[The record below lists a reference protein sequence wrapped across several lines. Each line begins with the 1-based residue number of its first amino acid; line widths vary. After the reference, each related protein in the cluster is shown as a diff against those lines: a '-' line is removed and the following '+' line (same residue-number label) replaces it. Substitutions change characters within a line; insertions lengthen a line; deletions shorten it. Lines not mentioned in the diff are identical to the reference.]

1 MSITPF
7 LKTINSEGGSFYTFP
22 SAAND
27 VSKSI
32 ANDNIEMVFSK
43 YVLLNIPDF
52 ERLDFTTF
60 SNYKNSF
67 QLDTQDGAIVN
78 LNQSSNLNRKLIE
91 SLQNYSYNIE
101 SLILSSTNYNTD
113 TYQTVSERVFFKWL
127 KECGVLRFRN
137 SNNLERSSIQTESRY
152 VEEDE
157 NLTGDIRY
165 SRVIQYI
172 GDIDAV
178 NHVSFK
184 GDSFTE
190 VYIYLPTDHGKT
202 PTVLLKAFSDDNYQ
216 PGMILKS
223 NSEYINGRS
232 STSVHPQGLNTFSFF
247 DVDSQI
253 DWTDTNSN
261 WMNDPFPQQ
270 NINSYF
276 TEPVTFEDAS
286 NTDIRKYPADYGNPP
301 GYLGTA
307 FRRSKLD
314 GISIDFDPSSYQQI
328 DANKFSSIANFNKS
342 SLSSNF
348 EFNAVLVYYDIF
360 DRNSIENKST
370 NLYGILFLD
379 DIQQTLNGGFIPRE
393 RKIKPNPVSGDNGN
407 NLGFKINLRVSPT
420 AFQSGVRNIINEY
433 NNFSTSQ
440 FMEAVAL
447 LQSNISLFE
456 RLSRT
461 VIEIQEDL
469 ENLKSISYTQS
480 SLSTLNQRL
489 SNLEKSF
496 NSAGLIR
503 NNDNAVL
510 QLIAKTNKQIS
521 SIIEGRTPL
530 ELTYDTEAFVN
541 SPFIK
546 WEKSANKIKPVFEQN
561 TYKFQQIKD
570 QNNVIYEIDSDINI
584 EVSNL
589 ILTLMIGNY
598 TSMCRLSPINT
609 AVDNIVIRLDD
620 SLSRWKT
627 GQSLKVVFDKE
638 LVLNGYSIDIRT
650 DARSS
655 KSNSPYG
662 ILVGT
667 INNLD
672 LISTTP
678 IIEIICTDEINY
690 KFKIDILK

>member
-22 SAAND
+22 SAIND

-43 YVLLNIPDF
+43 YVLLNLPNF
-52 ERLDFTTF
+52 ERLDFNSF
-60 SNYKNSF
+60 SNYKNAF

-101 SLILSSTNYNTD
+101 SLILSSNDYNSD
-113 TYQTVSERVFFKWL
+113 IYQTVSERVFFKWL
-127 KECGVLRFRN
+127 KESGVLRFRE
-137 SNNLERSSIQTESRY
+137 SNDLEKSSIQTDARF

-157 NLTGDIRY
+157 NLTGNVQY

-216 PGMILKS
+216 PGMVFRGS
-223 NSEYINGRS
+223 SEYINGRS
-232 STSVHPQGLNTFSFF
+232 STSVHPQGLNIFSFF

-253 DWTDTNSN
+253 DWTDPNSN

-276 TEPVTFEDAS
+276 TEPSTFEDAS
-286 NTDIRKYPADYGNPP
+286 NSDIRKYPADYGNPP

-314 GISIDFDPSSYQQI
+314 GISIDFEASSYQQI
-328 DANKFSSIANFNKS
+328 TANKFSSIADFNKS

-348 EFNAVLVYYDIF
+348 EFNAILVYYDIF
-360 DRNSIENKST
+360 DRNAIENKST

-379 DIQQTLNGGFIPRE
+379 DIQQTLGGGFIPRE
-393 RKIKPNPVSGDNGN
+393 RKIKPNSITGDNGN

-461 VIEIQEDL
+461 ITEMQSDI

-480 SLSTLNQRL
+480 SLSNLNDRIG
-489 SNLEKSF
+489 SLENAFS
-496 NSAGLIR
+496 SAGLIR
-503 NNDNAVL
+503 NNDNALL
-510 QLIAKTNKQIS
+510 QLIAKTNKQVS
-521 SIIEGRTPL
+521 SIIEGRVPI
-530 ELTYDTEAFVN
+530 ELSFQTESFVN

-546 WEKSANKIKPVFEQN
+546 WEKSANKLKPVFDQN
-561 TYKFQQIKD
+561 TYKFQYFSD
-570 QNNVIYEIDSDINI
+570 QNSVIYEFDSDLNLD
-584 EVSNL
+584 VSNL
-589 ILTLMIGNY
+589 VLTSKIGSY
-598 TSMCRLSPINT
+598 TSMSRIKPINT
-609 AVDNIVIRLDD
+609 ASSNIEIRLDD
-620 SLSRWKT
+620 SDNKWKT
-627 GQSLKVVFDKE
+627 GQSFKIIFDAE
-638 LVLNGYSIDIRT
+638 LVLNGFSIDFRT
-650 DARSS
+650 DARAS
-655 KSNSPYG
+655 KSNTSYG
-662 ILVGT
+662 VLIGS
-667 INNLD
+667 ISNLD

-678 IIEIICTDEINY
+678 IIEILCIDEVNY